1 MRWIAVAVVFGL
13 LANSQAVCAQ
23 APSNDE
29 VVTTFATVALGS
41 TSGSVTDEPKLTR
54 WTVPV
59 RIALIGMPAPEPALA
74 LIRSHTER
82 LKAITGHDIQLAAN
96 GAGNVSIVWADEP
109 FTDIQNEPY
118 RTQLATFFQR
128 DASLVTMIGMA
139 RGSAP
144 CYALTLRNSAERPYA
159 ALVGISVK
167 SSAEEQRA
175 CVIKQLTKVMGLL
188 GTSNSSWSVTAAGFR
203 HLDLPPGDV
212 RMLKLLY
219 HARLSQGM
227 GLGEVRK
234 LAPELVKELTA
245 AE

>member
-1 MRWIAVAVVFGL
+1 MRWIAVAVLWSLFGT
-13 LANSQAVCAQ
+13 APDAQAQ

-29 VVTTFATVALGS
+29 VVTTFLAVALGS
-41 TSGSVTDEPKLTR
+41 TSGSMTDEPKLTR

-59 RIALIGMPAPEPALA
+59 RISLIGLPVPEPAMA
-74 LIRSHTER
+74 IIRSHTER
-82 LKAITGHDIQLAAN
+82 LKSITAQDIQLAGN
-96 GAGNVSIVWADEP
+96 GAGNVTIVWAEEP

-118 RTQLATFFQR
+118 RTQLTTFFQR
-128 DASLVTMIGMA
+128 DSSLVTMIALA

-159 ALVGISVK
+159 SLVGISVR

-188 GTSNSSWSVTAAGFR
+188 GTSNASWSVTAAGFR
-203 HLDLPPGDV
+203 HLELPAGDI

-219 HARLSQGM
+219 HPRLTQGM
-227 GLGEVRK
+227 GLAEVRK
-234 LAPELVKELTA
+234 LAPDLIKDLPAGE
-245 AE
+245 

>member
-1 MRWIAVAVVFGL
+1 MRWIAVAVFWSL
-13 LANSQAVCAQ
+13 LTASPDVRAQ

-29 VVTTFATVALGS
+29 VVATFVTVGLGS
-41 TSGSVTDEPKLTR
+41 TSGSLTDEPKLTR

-74 LIRSHTER
+74 IIRDQTER
-82 LKAITGHDIQLAAN
+82 LRAITGHDIQLAGTA
-96 GAGNVSIVWADEP
+96 AGNVSIVWADEP
-109 FTDIQNEPY
+109 FTDIQTEPY

-128 DASLVTMIGMA
+128 DASLITMIGMA

-159 ALVGISVK
+159 ALVGISVR

-188 GTSNSSWSVTAAGFR
+188 GTSNATWSVTAAGFR
-203 HLDLPPGDV
+203 HLELPPGDV

-219 HARLSQGM
+219 HARLTQGM

-234 LAPELVKELTA
+234 LAPELIKELA
-245 AE
+245 PAD